1 MEGNMLYAKYNEI
14 VCCEI
19 RKSGGQGTHFQ
30 RYVQGITV

>member
-14 VCCEI
+14 ACCEI